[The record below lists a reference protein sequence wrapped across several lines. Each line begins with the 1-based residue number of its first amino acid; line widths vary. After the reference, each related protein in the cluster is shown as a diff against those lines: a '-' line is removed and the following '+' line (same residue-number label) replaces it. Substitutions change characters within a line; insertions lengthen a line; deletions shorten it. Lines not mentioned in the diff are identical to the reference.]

1 MKENHPL
8 RIAKV
13 FISIIITIVVL
24 LFVFA
29 AFAILLSG
37 SETRLTEGEVYDK
50 SFTVAHSQT
59 LMLPIVHSNGKTTYT
74 TMIPYIRNYPDTYS
88 ISIRDFQD
96 GEWITETYYVSK
108 EVYNDV
114 EIGDIFKYEIDR
126 DLEEAPY
133 TQARQ

>member
-1 MKENHPL
+1 MKENYAL
-8 RIAKV
+8 WIAKV
-13 FISIIITIVVL
+13 LISIIITIIVL
-24 LFVFA
+24 LSVFGV
-29 AFAILLSG
+29 FMTLFSG

-50 SFTVAHSQT
+50 SFTAAHSQT
-59 LMLPIVHSNGKTTYT
+59 LMLPMVHSNGETTFT
-74 TMIPYIRNYPDTYS
+74 TMMPYIRNYPDTYS

-114 EIGDIFKYEIDR
+114 EIGDIFKYEKGR

-133 TQARQ
+133 TQERQ

>member
-1 MKENHPL
+1 MSKIRNCFFFL
-8 RIAKV
+8 IL
-13 FISIIITIVVL
+13 SIIAACFVL
-24 LFVFA
+24 TALKV
-29 AFAILLSG
+29 LLSG

-50 SFTVAHSQT
+50 SFTAAHSQT
-59 LMLPIVHSNGKTTYT
+59 LMLPMVHSNGETTYT
-74 TMIPYIRNYPDTYS
+74 TMMPYIRNYPDTYS

-114 EIGDIFKYEIDR
+114 EIGDIFKYEVGR

-133 TQARQ
+133 TQERQ